1 MAETSMNAPKE
12 DGEGDWVADTATGTV
27 TDTATAQ
34 SVAQSEAPSPELA
47 AIRQG
52 IDALDRELLDLL
64 SRRAELSLAVGR
76 AKSKEAGGTLNKPK
90 RIFRPERERQVLE
103 GLISANKGPLAPEH
117 IHAIWREIFSAS
129 RSLQRPQRI
138 AYLGPE
144 GTFSYFASMDFLGH
158 SMVYE
163 PQANFA
169 EVFRAVQDGECDLG
183 VVPLENSLRGSVGQ
197 SFDLFL
203 EFNVQIHAEFYARIS
218 HCLLS
223 TANTLS
229 DIHTVY
235 SHPQPLAQCDH
246 WLRMHLPHAS
256 IIPTEST
263 AAAARRAQGE
273 SGAAAIGHG
282 SLAALLGLN
291 TLAQTIEDQHQNWTR
306 FVVIGPTNPKAEGGM
321 NPMPACIPVGPTH
334 TADEKSS
341 VLFTLPDKPG
351 SLSSVLTLLAS
362 SGVNMTKLES
372 RPLAGGPLSVG
383 QWHYVFFVDMECNL
397 MTPKHNELVVQ
408 LRNLCQTLRI
418 LGCYGVGDYLG

>member
-1 MAETSMNAPKE
+1 MAEHSQNEAQ
-12 DGEGDWVADTATGTV
+12 GEGDWA
-27 TDTATAQ
+27 
-34 SVAQSEAPSPELA
+34 SVNTKPEPVNPELA

-76 AKSKEAGGTLNKPK
+76 AKAKEATGKPK
-90 RIFRPERERQVLE
+90 VIFRPERERQVLE
-103 GLISANKGPLAPEH
+103 GLTSANNGPLSSEH
-117 IHAIWREIFSAS
+117 IRAIWREIFSAS

-144 GTFSYFASMDFLGH
+144 GTFSYFASVNLLGNA
-158 SMVYE
+158 MVYE
-163 PQANFA
+163 PHANFS
-169 EVFRAVQDGECDLG
+169 EVFRAVQDGQCDLG

-203 EFNVQIHAEFYARIS
+203 EFNVQVHAEFYSRIS

-223 TANTLS
+223 TATSLS

-246 WLRMHLPHAS
+246 WLRMHLPHANV
-256 IIPTEST
+256 IPTEST

-273 SGAAAIGHG
+273 TGTAAIGHG

-291 TLAQTIEDQHQNWTR
+291 TLASTIEDQHQNWTR
-306 FVVIGPTNPKAEGGM
+306 FVVIGPISPDGNAASTTASLPAEVINAAQPKNGK
-321 NPMPACIPVGPTH
+321 V
-334 TADEKSS
+334 KSS

-351 SLSSVLTLLAS
+351 SLSSVLTLLAN

-383 QWHYVFFVDMECNL
+383 QWHYVFFVDMECDL
-397 MTPKHNELVVQ
+397 RAPEHAELVGN
-408 LRNLCQTLRI
+408 LRDLCQTLRI
-418 LGCYGVGDYLG
+418 LGCYAVGEYLG